1 MISVMV
7 RIVEVAVDGVVKFV
21 EAVVVPLVI
30 SVYKSFK
37 VYMVFDGA
45 PDGGVS
51 EPALAIENDPKKTKT
66 ANKNT
71 FLLIFE
77 NFMMDL
83 LYHEQI
89 I

>member
-1 MISVMV
+1 MV
-7 RIVEVAVDGVVKFV
+7 RIVEVASVGVVKFV
-21 EAVVVPLVI
+21 EAVVVPVVI
-30 SVYKSFK
+30 NVYKSFR
-37 VYMVFDGA
+37 VYIVFEGA

-51 EPALAIENDPKKTKT
+51 EPALAIENDPRKIKI
-66 ANKNT
+66 ANKNI